1 MMRLLQQ
8 FGQNFGQADKLG
20 RCLIVVATPLEAGPI
35 FAALQTKSTVEPW
48 LPLRASEEMDL
59 LCSGVGKANASGAT
73 AAAIARASYS
83 AVLNLGICGS
93 LPSPISNSPKFG
105 AAILATASIFADEGI
120 ESPEGWQPLS
130 ALGFPAAIDS
140 DLIRPDPRL
149 LAFLKPHADH
159 AAPIATV
166 SICSGTNAR
175 AQSIATRFDPHPLA
189 EAMEGAAVGLAA
201 TRAKVPFAELR
212 VVSNTTGD
220 RKSQQWEMKPALARL
235 ESLARSILS

>member
-1 MMRLLQQ
+1 MRLLQQ
-8 FGQNFGQADKLG
+8 FGQKFDQADKLG

-35 FAALQTKSTVEPW
+35 LAALQTKSKVEPW
-48 LPLRASEEMDL
+48 LPLQASDEIDI

-73 AAAIARASYS
+73 AAALARASYS

-93 LPSPISNSPKFG
+93 LPPPNSPKLG
-105 AAILATASIFADEGI
+105 AVILATASIFADEGI

-130 ALGFPAAIDS
+130 SLGFPAAIDS

-149 LAFLKPHADH
+149 FAFLKPHADH
-159 AAPIATV
+159 AGPIVTV

-175 AQSIATRFDPHPLA
+175 AQSIANRFDPQTIGHPLA

-201 TRAKVPFAELR
+201 ARAKIPFAELR
-212 VVSNTTGD
+212 VISNTTGD
-220 RKSQQWEMKPALARL
+220 RANQKWNIPNALAKIEDLVRVI
-235 ESLARSILS
+235 A